1 MLYNVNTELQIKY
14 SSQNMAGHNLGGER
28 KLEWIFQFGSSLR
41 VKAIFLTPFSIF
53 RRKEIYI

>member
-28 KLEWIFQFGSSLR
+28 KSEWIFQFGSSLR
-41 VKAIFLTPFSIF
+41 VKAIFSDPFQHLPGE
-53 RRKEIYI
+53 K